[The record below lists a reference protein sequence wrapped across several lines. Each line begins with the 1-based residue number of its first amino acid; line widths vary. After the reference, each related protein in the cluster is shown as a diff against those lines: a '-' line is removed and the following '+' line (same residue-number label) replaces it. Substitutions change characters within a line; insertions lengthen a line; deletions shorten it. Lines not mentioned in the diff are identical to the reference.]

1 MPNNASPY
9 CQTARFPNKAAAGEI
24 YTSLQT
30 LVFEEQNNCDLSVY
44 RLKITEGWHMVVLG
58 ETPDDKLH
66 QRIEALLS
74 KGTIVNLQHERP
86 DVIDYLQSRRVQAIQ
101 IAPWV
106 EGHYHT
112 TEE

>member
-1 MPNNASPY
+1 MPNHTPPY
-9 CQTARFPNKAAAGEI
+9 CQAARFSSKTAAGAVYI
-24 YTSLQT
+24 PLQT
-30 LVFEEQNNCDLSVY
+30 LVFEEQNECDLSVY
-44 RLKITEGWHMVVLG
+44 RLKITEGWHVVALG

-66 QRIEALLS
+66 LRIEALLS
-74 KGTIVNLQHERP
+74 KGTIVNLQDERP
-86 DVIDYLQSRRVQAIQ
+86 DVIDYLQARRAQATH